1 MSIIK
6 KYLKWASTLMVLSGI
21 LLTNLNIYPL
31 NIFIHGVGAIGWTMA
46 GYFTNDRAIMVNFG
60 IQIPLFLLGYYKLFF

>member
-1 MSIIK
+1 MNLIK
-6 KYLKWASTLMVLSGI
+6 KYLKWFSTLLVLSGI

-31 NIFIHGVGAIGWTMA
+31 NILIHGIGAIGWTMA

-60 IQIPLFLLGYYKLFF
+60 IQIPLFLLGYSKLFF

>member
-1 MSIIK
+1 MNLIK
-6 KYLKWASTLMVLSGI
+6 KYLKWVSTLLVLSGI

-31 NIFIHGVGAIGWTMA
+31 NILIHGIGAIGWTMA

-60 IQIPLFLLGYYKLFF
+60 IQIPLFLLGYSKLFF

>member
-1 MSIIK
+1 MNLIK
-6 KYLKWASTLMVLSGI
+6 KYLKWFSSLLVLSGI

-31 NIFIHGVGAIGWTMA
+31 NILIHGIGAIGWTMA

-60 IQIPLFLLGYYKLFF
+60 IQIPLFLLGYSKLFF

>member
-1 MSIIK
+1 MNIIK

-21 LLTNLNIYPL
+21 LLTNLNIYPF